1 MSVSSGVLF
10 FLSFVSPTQ
19 ELSCHLHWP
28 STIFPI
34 PIPNHQP
41 PPSAVSPQIH
51 GPQSDPPTPQYRS
64 HHRRSRRVHNTTTES
79 RPHPGDKI
87 KMSWLFVSVWFSSGG
102 TIKWEA
108 SPQPRPHSACP
119 VCRTQYSQD
128 DDDNYYS
135 SEEMS
140 RKRSSSSNN
149 KENIQFISFELPSFL
164 SFSPS
169 RRRFGKTKSID
180 GVIIV

>member
-1 MSVSSGVLF
+1 MVYYFFFHLYHPLKSSAATSTGPPQ
-10 FLSFVSPTQ
+10 SSP
-19 ELSCHLHWP
+19 S
-28 STIFPI
+28 

-41 PPSAVSPQIH
+41 PPPAVSPQIH

-140 RKRSSSSNN
+140 RKRSSSTAATTKRTFNLYPLN
-149 KENIQFISFELPSFL
+149 FLPFFL
-164 SFSPS
+164 SPLVVVAL
-169 RRRFGKTKSID
+169 GKQNQLT
-180 GVIIV
+180 V

>member
-1 MSVSSGVLF
+1 MVYYFFFHLYHPLKSSAATSTGPPQ
-10 FLSFVSPTQ
+10 SSP
-19 ELSCHLHWP
+19 S
-28 STIFPI
+28 

-41 PPSAVSPQIH
+41 PPPAVSPQIH